1 MIIDDFENE
10 VAARNWQREH
20 VGHRDLSPGQ
30 MAARLG
36 VTVETVEA
44 YLRSLGHRWHC
55 KKEPK
60 FPPEV
65 FAAVKRRF
73 AK

>member
-1 MIIDDFENE
+1 MIIDDFENRE
-10 VAARNWQREH
+10 AAREWRRGH

-44 YLRSLGHRWHC
+44 YLRALGHKWHC

-65 FAAVKRRF
+65 WAMVKRRF
-73 AK
+73 AR